1 MKKNPIFT
9 WAAIVFGFWWLIF
22 SYFSNVVGLWLFD
35 DAVPRVGPVAEDVDL
50 QRKIW
55 ALGIAIAISGV
66 IGGSIIIRQARDA
79 RLQRRGERGMW
90 STLGAVPIDAPWFE
104 PVLESARKKPSDGLA
119 LPDVPPAHRAY
130 WAAWQKKYRKTHPH
144 HVALARA
151 VMAIYEARKELPATH
166 HAQGHGNL
174 SLGVHCLSV
183 ACAMDERAKAFHFDG
198 LRNKKGVMV
207 APLHNASGVDLTAH
221 PLVFIAGLAHDIG
234 KIDGFLFEEGKLV
247 GCLKEHDM
255 LGARMVGRIREA
267 WDLPERDRCAL
278 LVAIGFYHHP
288 LDFPLD
294 KQGRLSDDLGAALM
308 TLLHDVDIEVSG
320 DELDDEYGTKDMDEL
335 SVYEAFV
342 DLISEVGRVN
352 GTDKSNSVGQH
363 FGDYSVFK
371 EDQLRREMAILL
383 NMSPTERTE
392 DGSEFLVTKL
402 LADTLVEKGLATPG
416 GVVQTV
422 KFMRDG
428 NYISEWAKA
437 IVIRPEKI
445 LPGLRSM
452 DHYSPG
458 MTLELTA
465 FGGSKASPVMD
476 EEALVEQM
484 ASEGKSAVELAKAL
498 DELKRAREGDVET
511 GSTQSPDQAEGEA
524 PRAVSPPVPPRQ
536 TSSVGATPGANR
548 PTQSAL
554 NPYEQALAQDKER
567 ERLKEAER
575 EARRAAQKEAATQAK
590 GSPEAT
596 AEAPDA
602 ALVAA
607 VPPAADVVASGVES
621 VAPTPKAAQP
631 EQTKSAAPTASP
643 KPSATPNWSGL
654 LEASSIALPA
664 AAPGKSLLDAFEQE
678 LFGGQPGEPV
688 ETPVPATAQGQAAP
702 VDGIADNAPA
712 RPSIPRGFA
721 KGVRERTLKVVERGG
736 GTIISVD
743 VTEHPEWSQWLGTLP
758 DGIAPDPVCAKEA
771 GGRRWVL
778 LAADWQERTRIRK

>member
-130 WAAWQKKYRKTHPH
+130 WAAWQKKYRKTHPQ

-371 EDQLRREMAILL
+371 EDQLRREMALLL
-383 NMSPTERTE
+383 NMSPTERTA
-392 DGSEFLVTKL
+392 DGSEFQVTRL
-402 LADTLVEKGLATPG
+402 LSEALVEKGLATPG

-422 KFMRDG
+422 KFLRDG

-458 MTLELTA
+458 MTLELSA
-465 FGGSKASPVMD
+465 FGGSTASPVMT

-484 ASEGKSAVELAKAL
+484 VNEGKGAEELAKAL
-498 DELKRAREGDVET
+498 EDLQKAKGGAAAPATTADTAEPTSKAPGVTPPPTPPRPPRA
-511 GSTQSPDQAEGEA
+511 EA
-524 PRAVSPPVPPRQ
+524 PVPAG
-536 TSSVGATPGANR
+536 TTGKNSS
-548 PTQSAL
+548 L
-554 NPYEQALAQDKER
+554 NPYEQALADEKER
-567 ERLKEAER
+567 ERLKAEAR
-575 EARRAAQKEAATQAK
+575 EARKAAQKEATAQVAMAQSETRVD
-590 GSPEAT
+590 SPA
-596 AEAPDA
+596 AP
-602 ALVAA
+602 A
-607 VPPAADVVASGVES
+607 VTTPPAAPTPARAESVTVPKGTGQQDTPGKAPATAGTQAATPPKWSGV
-621 VAPTPKAAQP
+621 
-631 EQTKSAAPTASP
+631 
-643 KPSATPNWSGL
+643 L
-654 LEASSIALPA
+654 DASSIRVPA
-664 AAPGKSLLDAFEQE
+664 AAPGASLLDAFERS
-678 LFGGQPGEPV
+678 LFGGDAGRPAAVPSPALD
-688 ETPVPATAQGQAAP
+688 TAPPVPVTTATDQEP
-702 VDGIADNAPA
+702 L

-721 KGVRERTLKVVERGG
+721 KGVNEGTLKVVARGG
-736 GTIISVD
+736 GAILSVD
-743 VTEHPEWSQWLGTLP
+743 VTGRQEWSQWLAALP
-758 DGIAPDPVCAKEA
+758 EGVAPDPVCVKEA
-771 GGRRWVL
+771 GGRLWVL
-778 LAADWQERTRIRK
+778 LAADWQARTRVRK